1 MLKTRVCELLGVD
14 VPIFGFAHSVEA
26 AAAIS
31 NAGGLGVF
39 GATRDTP
46 EEIEANLARMRELT
60 GERAFGVDLVL
71 PKGMPEHDDREAI
84 EAQIPAAHREFVE
97 GLEERYRVPPA
108 SRPGMRSRFVRSE
121 DMAREQIEAVLE
133 STVDLFACGIGMPL
147 EVVTRAKEKGMTTLA
162 LVGAPHHA
170 HAALAAGADILVAQG
185 HDAGAHT
192 GPIGTLS
199 LVPQIVDLA
208 GDVPVLAAGGIATG
222 RQILASLAMGA
233 QGVWLGT
240 VWLTTEEHALDPILQ
255 KKLLDAGSRDTV
267 ISRADSGKTL
277 RQIKTSWSDEWAR
290 DDAPEPLKMPYQDIL
305 VGDLLGA
312 IDEHR
317 VEPLMHQPAGQS
329 IAYCQEVGTVASV
342 MDRLLAEYEEAC
354 RSLAEAGSVLSCP
367 WPSGARSVLIAE
379 RPTTARPQVWLS
391 RRDAE

>member
-1 MLKTRVCELLGVD
+1 MFKTPVCDRFGLET
-14 VPIFGFAHSVEA
+14 PIFGFAHSVEA

-31 NAGGLGVF
+31 RAGGLGVF

-46 EEIEANLARMRELT
+46 EEIRSHLARLRELA
-60 GERAFGVDLVL
+60 GEHPIGVDLVL

-84 EAQIPAAHREFVE
+84 EEQIPEGHRRFVE
-97 GLEERYRVPPA
+97 GLEQKYDVPPA
-108 SRPGMRSRFVRSE
+108 SGPGMRSRFVRSE
-121 DMAREQIEAVLE
+121 DMARDQIEAVLD
-133 STVDLFACGIGMPL
+133 STIDLFACGIGMPL
-147 EVVTRAKEKGMTTLA
+147 EVVERAKDQGMTTLA

-170 HAALAAGADILVAQG
+170 EAALAAGADLLVAQG

-222 RQILASLAMGA
+222 RQILAALAMGA

-255 KKLLDAGSRDTV
+255 SKLLAAGSRDTV

-277 RQIKTSWSDEWAR
+277 RQIRTAWSDEWAA

-329 IAYCQEVGTVASV
+329 IAFCREIESV
-342 MDRLLAEYEEAC
+342 EQVMARLGRELEDARAALDRL
-354 RSLAEAGSVLSCP
+354 GV
-367 WPSGARSVLIAE
+367 
-379 RPTTARPQVWLS
+379 
-391 RRDAE
+391 

>member
-1 MLKTRVCELLGVD
+1 MSFRTPICDRFGIE
-14 VPIFGFAHSVEA
+14 VPIFGFAHSVEVV
-26 AAAIS
+26 AAIS
-31 NAGGLGVF
+31 EAGGLGVF

-46 EEIEANLARMRELT
+46 EEIRDRLGALRTRL
-60 GERAFGVDLVL
+60 GDRPFGVDLVL

-84 EAQIPAAHREFVE
+84 EREIPEPHREFVAD
-97 GLEERYRVPPA
+97 LERRYQVPKPSA
-108 SRPGMRSRFVRSE
+108 PGMRSRFVRSE
-121 DMAREQIEAVLE
+121 DMARDQIEAVLA
-133 STVDLFACGIGMPL
+133 STVDLFACGIGMPF
-147 EVVTRAKEKGMTTLA
+147 EVVERAKSQGMTTLA

-170 HAALAAGADILVAQG
+170 EAALAAGADILVAQG

-222 RQILASLAMGA
+222 RQMLAALSMGA

-240 VWLTTEEHALDPILQ
+240 VWLTTHEHDLDHILQ
-255 KKLLDAGSRDTV
+255 EKLLAAGSRDTV

-277 RQIKTSWSDEWAR
+277 RQIRTSWSDEWAKEE
-290 DDAPEPLKMPYQDIL
+290 APEPLRMPYQDIL

-329 IAYCQEVGTVASV
+329 IAYCREIESVADVMRRLVGELASAHAQ
-342 MDRLLAEYEEAC
+342 LE
-354 RSLAEAGSVLSCP
+354 SWS
-367 WPSGARSVLIAE
+367 AR
-379 RPTTARPQVWLS
+379 
-391 RRDAE
+391 